1 MTRVFVLIL
10 LLLLPLAA
18 QTPPPEIDPWL
29 SHLEGDW
36 NIVRE
41 IRGTRA
47 SNRATADWILDRR
60 FLRIH
65 MVDTSPAKTY
75 EAIVTIGYVPGKKQ
89 YVAYWLDSF
98 GPAYSAVGWG
108 TRRGETVEFTFHYD
122 DGPFYNTF
130 SWDAASHQWTS
141 LMENGAKDGQ
151 RTFFARDTWSQRR

>member
-1 MTRVFVLIL
+1 MARRTSVAVLRDLDLGLMERHALYDLLALGASHEKVHAQVDRVDALR
-10 LLLLPLAA
+10 
-18 QTPPPEIDPWL
+18 E
-29 SHLEGDW
+29 
-36 NIVRE
+36 NIAE
-41 IRGTRA
+41 
-47 SNRATADWILDRR
+47 WILDRR

-65 MVDTSPAKTY
+65 MEDTSPAKTY